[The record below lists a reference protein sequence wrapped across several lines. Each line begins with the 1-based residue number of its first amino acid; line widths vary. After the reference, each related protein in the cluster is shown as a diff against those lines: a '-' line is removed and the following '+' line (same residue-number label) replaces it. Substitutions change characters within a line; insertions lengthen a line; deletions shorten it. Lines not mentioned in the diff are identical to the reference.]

1 MKLLGKKINAFRSM
15 YCVCVI
21 APLLFAC
28 VAKEHDIETTSALR
42 FEDVL
47 KTDFPANHRAII
59 SAFQLPKNPSAENLM
74 SSAQTL
80 KYLGAVPLADTPNMI
95 EEWTTRALAIQAD
108 IGEQYPPLRGRVKG
122 PAYRKHLLAANT
134 SERFNEV
141 YYASE
146 LAQITMLTEQAGLEL
161 TISLNNKSVCK
172 LESSKNIKHCSWM
185 PLYTAPHELIIS
197 NNNALPTSYIIV
209 SN

>member
-1 MKLLGKKINAFRSM
+1 MKLLGKKTTAFRSM
-15 YCVCVI
+15 YFVCVI
-21 APLLFAC
+21 TPLLLAC
-28 VAKEHDIETTSALR
+28 VSKNDAVENTSALPL
-42 FEDVL
+42 ENVQESDL
-47 KTDFPANHRAII
+47 PAKHRAII
-59 SAFQLPKNPSAENLM
+59 SAFQIPKNPSAENLM

-80 KYLGAVPLADTPNMI
+80 KYLGAIPLADTPNMI
-95 EEWTTRALAIQAD
+95 EEWTSRAVALKAN

-146 LAQITMLTEQAGLEL
+146 LAQITLQTEQAGLEL
-161 TISLNNKSVCK
+161 TITLNSKSVCK
-172 LESSKNIKHCSWM
+172 LESSEDIKHCSWM
-185 PLYTAPHELIIS
+185 PLYTAPHELVIS
-197 NNNALPTSYIIV
+197 NNGALPSSYLIV